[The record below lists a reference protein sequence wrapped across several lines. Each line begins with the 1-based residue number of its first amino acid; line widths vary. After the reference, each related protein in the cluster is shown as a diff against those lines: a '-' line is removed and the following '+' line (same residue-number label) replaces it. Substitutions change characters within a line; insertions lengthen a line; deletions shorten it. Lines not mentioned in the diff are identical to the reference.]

1 MSLYRRINIAFF
13 TTNMNPYGFI
23 CANRKKSVCN
33 RCAHTSRVVCTR
45 FKSSFTKY
53 TIIIL
58 TLFVSISQDI
68 NRSSASYFVFCFIH
82 LFAGRWAFDLVRPPL
97 IMIPPTY
104 TSTSH
109 NLVFYAS
116 ELIHRIIQSAKKII
130 I

>member
-23 CANRKKSVCN
+23 CANREKSVCN
-33 RCAHTSRVVCTR
+33 LCARTSRVVCTR

-68 NRSSASYFVFCFIH
+68 NRSSASCFVCFIH
-82 LFAGRWAFDLVRPPL
+82 LFAGRADGRLISLDMRCKSPLPL
-97 IMIPPTY
+97 I
-104 TSTSH
+104 
-109 NLVFYAS
+109 
-116 ELIHRIIQSAKKII
+116 
-130 I
+130 